1 MVTKHIDRIMRERT
15 KTVVLMLSR
24 VFPRK
29 HISAGKETRF
39 KEKLYQGSKIHTI
52 RGNYE
57 MWKHN
62 VEKITEGRF
71 FLSLRQ
77 WSGMPYR
84 SKQVEIKETKNVG
97 YERISMSYDP
107 EKGTVKAVIN
117 GKPFADVRKL
127 AENDGLKWNEFV
139 DWFFGQGTGRT
150 LFQGVIIHFTDFRY
164 QPETVR
170 MTKSPSSNIQ

>member
-1 MVTKHIDRIMRERT
+1 
-15 KTVVLMLSR
+15 
-24 VFPRK
+24 
-29 HISAGKETRF
+29 
-39 KEKLYQGSKIHTI
+39 
-52 RGNYE
+52 

-62 VEKITEGRF
+62 VEKINESRF
-71 FLSLRQ
+71 FLSIRQ
-77 WSGMPYR
+77 WTGMPYR

-107 EKGTVKAVIN
+107 ESGTVKAVIN

-127 AENDGLKWNEFV
+127 AENDGLKWDEFV

-164 QPETVR
+164 QKE
-170 MTKSPSSNIQ
+170 

>member
-1 MVTKHIDRIMRERT
+1 MRERT

-39 KEKLYQGSKIHTI
+39 KEKLFQGSKIHTI

-62 VEKITEGRF
+62 VEKINESRF
-71 FLSLRQ
+71 FLSIRQ
-77 WSGMPYR
+77 WTGMPYR

-107 EKGTVKAVIN
+107 ESGIVKAVIN
-117 GKPFADVRKL
+117 GKPFEDVRKL
-127 AENDGLKWNEFV
+127 AENDGLKWDEFV

-164 QPETVR
+164 QSETN
-170 MTKSPSSNIQ
+170 TLSSNIQ

>member
-1 MVTKHIDRIMRERT
+1 MVTKHINRIMRERT

-107 EKGTVKAVIN
+107 ESGTVKAVIN

-127 AENDGLKWNEFV
+127 AENDGLKWDEFV

-164 QPETVR
+164 QKE
-170 MTKSPSSNIQ
+170 

>member
-1 MVTKHIDRIMRERT
+1 
-15 KTVVLMLSR
+15 MLSR

-77 WSGMPYR
+77 WS
-84 SKQVEIKETKNVG
+84 
-97 YERISMSYDP
+97 
-107 EKGTVKAVIN
+107 
-117 GKPFADVRKL
+117 ADVRKL
-127 AENDGLKWNEFV
+127 AENDGLKWDEFV

-164 QPETVR
+164 QKE
-170 MTKSPSSNIQ
+170 